1 MERERNKREMT
12 KLSDLAFLVVLQ
24 ICQTSVS
31 DLAFRVVLQRKLCA
45 QPTWAENP
53 ADFLAMA
60 QTGPTCSSTMP
71 SPARAMWLAGS
82 TTASFPRARPSWASG
97 ARWPTGTSSSWTGQD
112 DANARDA
119 GADGCASDV
128 DGDGDADAGGGCR
141 NK

>member
-1 MERERNKREMT
+1 M
-12 KLSDLAFLVVLQ
+12 SDLAFLVVLQ

-31 DLAFRVVLQRKLCA
+31 DLAFLVVLQICQTSVSDLAFWVVLQRKLCA

-82 TTASFPRARPSWASG
+82 TTASFLRARPSWASG
-97 ARWPTGTSSSWTGQD
+97 ARWPTGTSSLWTGQD
-112 DANARDA
+112 DANAKDA
-119 GADGCASDV
+119 GADGRASDV
-128 DGDGDADAGGGCR
+128 DGDDD
-141 NK
+141 